1 MRLAPFVVFFAACS
15 DPVTGTDD
23 TGTVVLE
30 FCDAITDGGQSSVEA
45 VGGSAASGDLVM
57 TVITNESV
65 DVHDPMYV
73 AFKEYTLENVALG
86 GVATTGTTT
95 GDGLAPV
102 SNLGAGEWTFEAT
115 YSRGSSLCSALIT
128 LDVVANSTTTGCVVM
143 TCPD

>member
-1 MRLAPFVVFFAACS
+1 MRLAPILVLLAACP

-23 TGTVVLE
+23 TGTVLLE
-30 FCDAITDGGQSSVEA
+30 FCDAITDGGESTVEG
-45 VGGSAASGDLVM
+45 VGGSDASGDLVM

-86 GVATTGTTT
+86 GVATTGTTS

-102 SNLGAGEWTFEAT
+102 SNLGAGEWAFEAT
-115 YSRGSSLCSALIT
+115 YSRGSSLCSAVMT
-128 LDVVANSTTTGCVVM
+128 VSVVPNSTTTGCVVM